1 MTGSP
6 ACAGDDSF
14 PGTQNHMPRT
24 KPPFRADHVGSL
36 LRPAALKQARAQR
49 GRGEITAEELKT
61 IEDREI
67 EAVIRKQEEAGL
79 RSVTDGE
86 FRRAFWN
93 YDFLGQLDGVEAY
106 LGERKIKFQGPQP
119 KPMMLRVIGKLGGYR
134 AHPMIEHF
142 KFVAAHAK
150 ATTNKAT
157 PKMTVPSPSS
167 LHFRYGRD
175 AVPVEIYPDMDDFYR
190 DLGEGYRKALRAFS
204 DAGCRYLQLDE
215 VNFTYLCDP
224 KLRAFVANRGED
236 PETLPHVYARMIN
249 AALSDVAPDVTR
261 AMHLCRGN
269 FQSTFVASGGYEPVA
284 EILFNEINIDAYF
297 MEYDSDRAGGFA
309 PLRFVPKGKMVV
321 LGLVTSK
328 SGTLE
333 SKDEL
338 KRRIDQAARY
348 IDLDQ
353 LCLSPQCGFASTE
366 EGNIL
371 AEDEQWAKLRRIV
384 EVAEEV
390 WG

>member
-1 MTGSP
+1 
-6 ACAGDDSF
+6 
-14 PGTQNHMPRT
+14 MPRT

-36 LRPAALKQARAQR
+36 LRPAALKQARAKREQ
-49 GRGEITAEELKT
+49 GEITAEELKA

-119 KPMMLRVIGKLGGYR
+119 KPMMLRVTGKLGGYR

-190 DLGEGYRKALRAFS
+190 DLGESYRKALRAFS

-215 VNFTYLCDP
+215 VNFTYLCDS

-249 AALSDVAPDVTR
+249 AALSDVAPDVTK

-371 AEDEQWAKLRRIV
+371 AEDEQWAKLRRIG
-384 EVAEEV
+384 EVADEV